1 MRPDTSNGICSK
13 PKYVAAI
20 TFGNRLDVIDKTR
33 WASGFLAYSALSVLG
48 PLLRQNGFHQANRE
62 LR

>member
-20 TFGNRLDVIDKTR
+20 TFQERLDLIDKTR
-33 WASGFLAYSALSVLG
+33 WATGFLAYSTLSAQAA
-48 PLLRQNGFHQANRE
+48 LLRQNHFHQANRE